1 MVGKF
6 YITTAIPY
14 VNAAPH
20 IGHALEF
27 VQTDAI
33 ARYRRLRGDDVA
45 LVTGADEN
53 SLKNVQAA
61 EAKGITPQQLCEQNA
76 ALFRKM
82 ADAIGLSY
90 TSFVRTSV
98 SQGHFAGV
106 RNMWERCASSG
117 DIYKKNYRGLYC
129 VGCEAFLAES
139 ELVDGMCPEHR
150 KVPDV
155 VEEENYFFR
164 LSKYQG
170 QLEELI
176 ESGRL
181 KVVPE
186 SRMNEVLHFIREGLE
201 DFSISRS
208 VTRAKGWGVP
218 VPNDGSQIMY
228 VWFDALGTYIT
239 GIGYGTDRGEFGKWW
254 PADAHVIGK
263 GILRFHAIYW
273 PAMLLSMGEQLP
285 KRIIV
290 HGYVT
295 VEGQKMSKSLG
306 NIVDPMHLIGKYGQ
320 DAVRYCLLSEIST
333 FDDGDFSERALA
345 ERNNNELVANLGN
358 LANRTLVFTSSNFGN
373 RVPACFPN
381 AQDLEFI
388 SQQREKAERVAS
400 LMDSYRI
407 KDALS
412 AVMEFSSNA
421 NRYFQQNEP
430 WKLVKSGNA
439 RAGTVMA
446 VLVNQVKDLAILV
459 EPFMPR
465 ASAELF
471 SQLGIAP
478 RKWDDIGVLSIAE
491 GHVLGTH
498 APLFRKIDFGPATL
512 QQKAGVSPAAFSVD
526 DLCLEVG
533 EIISVERHPNAE
545 KLFVEKVRMGTGE
558 RQIVSGLVGH
568 YTPEQLVGKKVII
581 VANLK
586 PAMLRGVKSE
596 GMLLAAE
603 SAGAVEV
610 LECPNA
616 TVGSRVLL
624 EGGPARQPHREITIS
639 EFQKVLLEIRDGV
652 LHAGGKRMLVEG
664 LPVRAV
670 IVREGKVC

>member
-1 MVGKF
+1 MGKF

-106 RNMWERCASSG
+106 RDMWERCARAG

-129 VGCEAFLAES
+129 VGCEAFLTES
-139 ELVDGMCPEHR
+139 ELVDGMCPEHK
-150 KVPDV
+150 KVPEV

-164 LSKYQG
+164 LSKYQKR
-170 QLEELI
+170 LEELI

-186 SRMNEVLHFIREGLE
+186 SRMNEMLHFVREGLE

-208 VTRAKGWGVP
+208 VKRAKGWGVP
-218 VPNDGSQIMY
+218 VPGDESQIMY

-239 GIGYGTDRGEFGKWW
+239 GIGYGSDKNEFKRWW

-285 KRIIV
+285 TGIMV

-306 NIVDPMHLIGKYGQ
+306 NIVDPMHLIEKYGQ

-358 LANRTLVFTSSNFGN
+358 LANRVFIFTHNNFDGHVPSCSPN
-373 RVPACFPN
+373 NEDIAFMSEQKEKGLRV
-381 AQDLEFI
+381 
-388 SQQREKAERVAS
+388 SH

-407 KDALS
+407 KDAL
-412 AVMEFSSNA
+412 AVVMEFSSSA
-421 NRYFQQNEP
+421 NKYFQQNEP
-430 WKLVKSGNA
+430 WKLIKSDRA
-439 RAGTVMA
+439 RAATVMA
-446 VLVNQVKDLAILV
+446 VLINQVKDLAILI
-459 EPFMPR
+459 EPFMPH

-471 SQLGIAP
+471 RQLGISP
-478 RKWDDIGVLSIAE
+478 RKWDDIGTLSLKE
-491 GHVLGTH
+491 GHALGAH
-498 APLFRKIDFGPATL
+498 APLFRKIEVEAAAV
-512 QQKAGVSPAAFSVD
+512 QQKAKAPQAGISID
-526 DLCLEVG
+526 DVCLEVG
-533 EIISVERHPNAE
+533 EIISVEKHPNAE
-545 KLFVEKVRMGTGE
+545 KLLIERVRMGTGG

-586 PAMLRGVKSE
+586 PAVLRGVKSE

-610 LECPNA
+610 LELPA
-616 TVGSRVLL
+616 AEPGARAVR
-624 EGGPARQPHREITIS
+624 EGGTARDSYREITIN
-639 EFQKVLLEIRDGV
+639 EFQKVPLEIRNGV
-652 LHAGGKRMLVEG
+652 LYSGDKRVLVSG
-664 LPVRAV
+664 QPVKTLR
-670 IVREGKVC
+670 ISNGNVC